1 MKPIDVICLIFILI
15 GVIVII
21 VSMVH
26 RHKGMWNLRNDDL
39 PGSSRSVK
47 EPYEE
52 TVIGVILVLLGVLF
66 GVHDAFGLRTAAI
79 VAIIAAT
86 AGIVFNIIMLRR
98 RDSDESARYLAGIM
112 VSGFVIFICGLLLML
127 T

>member
-26 RHKGMWNLRNDDL
+26 RHKGMWNLRSDDF
-39 PGSSRSVK
+39 PNSRSVK

-79 VAIIAAT
+79 VAIIAAA

-127 T
+127 A

>member
-52 TVIGVILVLLGVLF
+52 TAIGVILVLLGVLF

-112 VSGFVIFICGLLLML
+112 VSGFVIFICGLLAML
-127 T
+127 A

>member
-79 VAIIAAT
+79 VAIIAAA

-112 VSGFVIFICGLLLML
+112 VSGFVIFICGLLAML
-127 T
+127 A

>member
-1 MKPIDVICLIFILI
+1 MKPIDVICLIFILK

-52 TVIGVILVLLGVLF
+52 TAIGVILVLLGVLF

-112 VSGFVIFICGLLLML
+112 VSGFVIFICGLLAML
-127 T
+127 A

>member
-1 MKPIDVICLIFILI
+1 M
-15 GVIVII
+15 
-21 VSMVH
+21 
-26 RHKGMWNLRNDDL
+26 
-39 PGSSRSVK
+39 
-47 EPYEE
+47 
-52 TVIGVILVLLGVLF
+52 LF

-79 VAIIAAT
+79 VAIIAAA

-127 T
+127 A

>member
-39 PGSSRSVK
+39 PGSSRSIK

-52 TVIGVILVLLGVLF
+52 TGIGVILVLLGVLF
-66 GVHDAFGLRTAAI
+66 GVHDAFGLRAAAVTAI
-79 VAIIAAT
+79 TAAT

-98 RDSDESARYLAGIM
+98 SDDDEKARYWAGIIIA
-112 VSGFVIFICGLLLML
+112 GFVIFICVFML
-127 T
+127 ALT